1 MAVHQPGLP
10 FWKRIYFPRMLH
22 SPRVRWRTV
31 FTYAVTILLLMSGFV
46 YYLVYQLQIDYAVL
60 IGPALVVSLIV
71 IGMMAFQVERAAY
84 TVRRLTDAAE
94 RLTRGDLDA
103 RITSWHSGEI
113 GQLAIAFNRMADKLQ
128 KQIRKRAHEK
138 DRLNTVLYTLND
150 GVLIVNRHG
159 HVRLLNPAAA
169 RILHTQ
175 EEHALDRTFVQAVRD
190 HRIVEVFDRCQQTQ
204 KEESAVLDLEGL
216 QFLRVVVTPFLKGR
230 HRGHVVILQD
240 LTRLRQLQI
249 VRHDFIANMSHEL
262 RTPLASLRALV
273 DTLNDGAIDDPPAAQ
288 RFLQRMEVEVD
299 ALTQMVQELLE
310 LAQIE
315 SGQAPLRLQ
324 ELPVSPLITS
334 GAERL
339 RPQAERA
346 QLTLTI
352 DLPVN
357 LPAVIV
363 DPDRVQQVMVNL
375 VHNAIK
381 FTPPAGQI
389 AVVARQ
395 DENAGEVIVSVCD
408 TGVGVAPED
417 LPRIFERFYKAD
429 RARSGGGTGLGL
441 AIAKHIV
448 QAHGGRLWAES
459 KLNKGS
465 TFYFSL
471 PITLHTPE
479 TVSHPS
485 LLTP

>member
-1 MAVHQPGLP
+1 MAVYEPEPL
-10 FWKRIYFPRMLH
+10 FWKRIHFPRMLH

-31 FTYAVTILLLMSGFV
+31 FTYAVVILLLMAGFV
-46 YYLVYQLQIDYAVL
+46 YYLVYELEADYRVL
-60 IGPALVVSLIV
+60 VGPALVVALIV

-84 TVRRLTDAAE
+84 TVRRLTDVAE
-94 RLTRGDLDA
+94 RITQGDLDA

-113 GQLAIAFNRMADKLQ
+113 GHLATAFNRMADKLQ

-138 DRLNTVLYTLND
+138 DRLNTVLYALND
-150 GVLIVNRHG
+150 GVLIVNREG

-169 RILHTQ
+169 RILHTL
-175 EEHALDRTFVQAVRD
+175 EEYALDRTFVQAVRD
-190 HRIVEVFDRCQQTQ
+190 HRIVEVFNRCQQTQ
-204 KEESAVLDLEGL
+204 QEEIAVLDLEGA

-249 VRHDFIANMSHEL
+249 VRHDFIANISHEL

-299 ALTQMVQELLE
+299 ALTQLVQELLE

-324 ELPVSPLITS
+324 ELLAAPLITS

-346 QLTLTI
+346 QLRLTI
-352 DLPVN
+352 DLPAD
-357 LPAVIV
+357 LPAVVV
-363 DPDRVQQVMVNL
+363 DPDRIQQVMVNL

-389 AVVARQ
+389 TVVARPN
-395 DENAGEVIVSVCD
+395 EGAGEVTVSVCD
-408 TGVGVAPED
+408 TGVGIAPED
-417 LPRIFERFYKAD
+417 LPRVFERFYKAD
-429 RARSGGGTGLGL
+429 RARSGGGAGLGL
-441 AIAKHIV
+441 AIAKHVV

-459 KLNKGS
+459 KLGKGS
-465 TFYFSL
+465 TFHFTL
-471 PITLHTPE
+471 PTTLPTSEP
-479 TVSHPS
+479 VSHS
-485 LLTP
+485 F